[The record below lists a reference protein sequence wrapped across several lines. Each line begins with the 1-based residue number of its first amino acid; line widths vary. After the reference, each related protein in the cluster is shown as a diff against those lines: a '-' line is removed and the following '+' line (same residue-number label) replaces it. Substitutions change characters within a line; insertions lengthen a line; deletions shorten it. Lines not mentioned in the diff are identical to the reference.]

1 MRSMARFLTT
11 VVAVAVIATACG
23 GDSADIANTVEPT
36 ETVGAVVLPNS
47 SSTETVGSVV
57 LPDGSSS
64 VSAGEDLLIDPTTDV
79 ESSGRPVVLWFWA
92 PG

>member
-23 GDSADIANTVEPT
+23 GDSADIA
-36 ETVGAVVLPNS
+36 G
-47 SSTETVGSVV
+47 STEAVGSVV

-79 ESSGRPVVLWFWA
+79 GSSGRPVVLWFWA

>member
-1 MRSMARFLTT
+1 MVRFLTT
-11 VVAVAVIATACG
+11 VATVAVIAAACG

-47 SSTETVGSVV
+47 SSPESVV
-57 LPDGSSS
+57 LPNSSS
-64 VSAGEDLLIDPTTDV
+64 PESVGEDLLIDPTTDV

>member
-1 MRSMARFLTT
+1 MVRFLTT
-11 VVAVAVIATACG
+11 VVAVAVIAAACG

-47 SSTETVGSVV
+47 SSPESV
-57 LPDGSSS
+57 
-64 VSAGEDLLIDPTTDV
+64 GEDLLIDPTTDV

>member
-1 MRSMARFLTT
+1 MVRFLTT
-11 VVAVAVIATACG
+11 VVAVAVIAAACG
-23 GDSADIANTVEPT
+23 GDSADIAGST

-47 SSTETVGSVV
+47 SSPESV
-57 LPDGSSS
+57 
-64 VSAGEDLLIDPTTDV
+64 GEDLLIDPTTDV

>member
-1 MRSMARFLTT
+1 MVRFLTT
-11 VVAVAVIATACG
+11 VVAVAVIAAACG
-23 GDSADIANTVEPT
+23 GDLADIAGST

-47 SSTETVGSVV
+47 SSPESV
-57 LPDGSSS
+57 
-64 VSAGEDLLIDPTTDV
+64 GEDLLIDPTTDV

>member
-1 MRSMARFLTT
+1 MRSKARFLTT
-11 VVAVAVIATACG
+11 VVAVAVIAAACG

-36 ETVGAVVLPNS
+36 ETVGAVVLP
-47 SSTETVGSVV
+47 
-57 LPDGSSS
+57 DGSSS

-79 ESSGRPVVLWFWA
+79 GSSGRPVVLWFWA